1 MGSPLL
7 LLGMLAGFSP
17 DSARTKKTKAKIGA
31 IQKVNRARFGIF
43 IKVFLFYAPAFRTFN

>member
-31 IQKVNRARFGIF
+31 IQKVNRAGFDIS
-43 IKVFLFYAPAFRTFN
+43 IKFFFFYASAFRTVY